1 MLEMLSVQINFT
13 CLFAIFLLLR
23 QITLGNLC
31 HKLSE
36 YIALSLLFGLFTSRW
51 IDEFLH
57 IILFI
62 RIDDF
67 ILGLNMWDRIQL

>member
-31 HKLSE
+31 YKLGK
-36 YIALSLLFGLFTSRW
+36 YIALSLLFSLFASRW
-51 IDEFLH
+51 INEFLH
-57 IILFI
+57 ILLLI
-62 RIDDF
+62 RIKDF
-67 ILGLNMWDRIQL
+67 ILRLNMWEWVQL